1 MISSMTGFGAGE
13 FHQDGY
19 TVSVELRSVNSRFLE
34 VSCRLPPSFISYERE
49 MKEIIKKKIQRG
61 KLYVTLSIQG
71 ENAGVLDIKV
81 DQRIARAVR
90 SLLDEICQTT
100 GIQEEL
106 RLDHILKF
114 SEIFEPLK
122 EPAGA
127 EKMWGGVKTAL
138 VKALDDLKSM
148 RNREGESLA
157 KDIVKRVKYLDKNLN
172 AIERI
177 AKKNIQNAY
186 QKMVERI
193 RVLER
198 NQEVSQERLHAEIV
212 LLADKLDITEE
223 CVRFR
228 GHNTLFNKIIKE
240 SSVVG
245 KKLNFLLQEM
255 NREAN
260 TISAKANNLAISHH
274 VVEIKEEVEKLREQV
289 QNLE

>member
-1 MISSMTGFGAGE
+1 MASSMTGFGVGE

-19 TVSVELRSVNSRFLE
+19 TVGVELRSVNSRFLE
-34 VSCRLPPSFISYERE
+34 VSCRLSPSFIHYERQI
-49 MKEIIKKKIQRG
+49 KEIIKKKIQRG
-61 KLYVTLSIQG
+61 KLYVTLSVQG
-71 ENAGVLDIKV
+71 ENEGILDIRV

-90 SLLDEICQTT
+90 SLLDEICRTT

-114 SEIFEPLK
+114 SEIFEPMK

-127 EKMWGGVKTAL
+127 EKMWEGVKTAL
-138 VKALDDLKSM
+138 IKALDDLKRM
-148 RNREGESLA
+148 RDREGEELA
-157 KDIVKRVKYLDKNLN
+157 RDIVKRVRSLEMHLN

-177 AKKNIQNAY
+177 AKKNIDNAY
-186 QKMVERI
+186 QKMVERVRI
-193 RVLER
+193 LRK
-198 NQEVSQERLHAEIV
+198 NQEVSEERLHAEIV

-228 GHNTLFNKIIKE
+228 GHNVLFHKIMKE

-245 KKLNFLLQEM
+245 RKLNFLLQEM

-260 TISAKANNLAISHH
+260 TISSKANNMAISHH

>member
-1 MISSMTGFGAGE
+1 MASSMTGFGVGE

-19 TVSVELRSVNSRFLE
+19 TVNVELRSVNSRFLE
-34 VSCRLPPSFISYERE
+34 VSCRLPPSFIHYERKI
-49 MKEIIKKKIQRG
+49 KEIIKKKIQRG
-61 KLYVTLSIQG
+61 KLYLAVSIQG
-71 ENAGVLDIKV
+71 ENEGVLDIRV

-90 SLLDEICQTT
+90 SLLDEICRTT

-114 SEIFEPLK
+114 SEIFEPMK

-127 EKMWGGVKTAL
+127 EKTWEGVKTAL
-138 VKALDDLKSM
+138 IKALDDLKRM
-148 RNREGESLA
+148 RDREGESLA
-157 KDIVKRVKYLDKNLN
+157 RDIVKRVKYLERHLS

-186 QKMVERI
+186 QRMVERVRI
-193 RVLER
+193 LQQ
-198 NQEVSQERLHAEIV
+198 NQEVSEERLHAEIV
-212 LLADKLDITEE
+212 LLADKLDVTEE

-228 GHNTLFNKIIKE
+228 GHNALFHKIMEE
-240 SSVVG
+240 SPVVG

-260 TISAKANNLAISHH
+260 TISAKANNMAISHH